1 MGALRQHFDEL
12 ETKHKLEVGELEMRI
27 IDLETE
33 LTIIKGRY
41 ESLCGKVKTNANEKR
56 NSNDHNDFLRNY
68 GKEKGFYER

>member
-1 MGALRQHFDEL
+1 MGALGQHFDEL
-12 ETKHKLEVGELEMRI
+12 ETKHKLE
-27 IDLETE
+27 ETE

-56 NSNDHNDFLRNY
+56 NSVDHNDFLRNY

>member
-1 MGALRQHFDEL
+1 MGALGQHFDEL
-12 ETKHKLEVGELEMRI
+12 ETKHKLE
-27 IDLETE
+27 ETE

-56 NSNDHNDFLRNY
+56 NSDDHNDFLRNY

>member
-1 MGALRQHFDEL
+1 
-12 ETKHKLEVGELEMRI
+12 MRI

-56 NSNDHNDFLRNY
+56 NSVDHNDFLRNY